1 MFGKSIQKYSFF
13 DQQNN
18 NSHQYQHMTFS
29 ALNSSV
35 MTKRPSN
42 TLLTSNSM
50 ASFTGTLDLY
60 QNTMVF
66 AKLH

>member
-13 DQQNN
+13 DHPNN
-18 NSHQYQHMTFS
+18 NSSNQHLTFS
-29 ALNSSV
+29 SLNSSV
-35 MTKRPSN
+35 MTKRPSS